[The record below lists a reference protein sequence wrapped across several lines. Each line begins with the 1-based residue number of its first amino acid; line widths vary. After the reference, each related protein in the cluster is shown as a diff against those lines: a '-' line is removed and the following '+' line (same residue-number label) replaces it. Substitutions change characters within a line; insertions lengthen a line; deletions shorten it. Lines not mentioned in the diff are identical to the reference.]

1 MVMECFLQ
9 LATTRDDFSR
19 EKVTVALRER
29 GVLNFVY
36 VVITPG
42 SAAPPYEGRE

>member
-9 LATTRDDFSR
+9 PAITREVWSR

-36 VVITPG
+36 VVVARG
-42 SAAPPYEGRE
+42 SVVPPYERRE